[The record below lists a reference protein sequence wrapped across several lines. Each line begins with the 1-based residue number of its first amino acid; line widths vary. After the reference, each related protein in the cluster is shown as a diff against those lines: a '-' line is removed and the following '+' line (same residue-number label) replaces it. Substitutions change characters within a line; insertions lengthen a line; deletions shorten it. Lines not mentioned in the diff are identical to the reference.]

1 MAIFKGAGVAIATP
15 MKENLEVNYD
25 KLDEM
30 LEEQIAGGTDAIV
43 ICGTTGESATMTEE
57 EHAATIR
64 FAIERVNHRI
74 PVIAGTGSNCTRTA
88 IQLSK
93 EAQEDGADGLLLVT
107 PYYNKATQN
116 GLIAHYTAICNE
128 VNIPAILYNVPS
140 RTGCGLQPQTVATL
154 VKDVENIVG
163 IKEASGNISTVA
175 QIMHLCDGNV
185 DLYSGNDDQ
194 VVPLLA
200 LGGIGVIS
208 VLSNVAPAYVHDMC
222 YKFFSGDIAG
232 SRKMQLDALPLVD
245 ALFCEVNPIP
255 VKAALNMMGKEVGTL
270 RAPLTEMEDVIYDLR
285 RLNKS
290 PEETRTYCARLYLL
304 LAKYTNEHVRETGIV
319 RLLMTSA
326 RTDFNGLAAMLRQLL
341 TQWETDRS
349 EKNQASFSS
358 TVQKAMLYV
367 HDHLSD
373 EGLSIAAVAG
383 TVLFIHPDYFGK
395 LFRKETGIAFTRY
408 VMDLRMDRAKKL
420 IAERPDIKVYE
431 LCEATGFG
439 ENPHYFSQVFR
450 SCCGCTPSEY
460 KRAMGNVK

>member
-1 MAIFKGAGVAIATP
+1 MAVFTGAGVAIATP
-15 MKENLEVNYD
+15 FDENYNIDYESFGKFID
-25 KLDEM
+25 F
-30 LEEQIAGGTDAIV
+30 QIENKTDAIIV
-43 ICGTTGESATMTEE
+43 CGTSGEASTLSHE
-57 EHAATIR
+57 EHIAAIR
-64 FAIERVNHRI
+64 YCVNRVNKRV

-93 EAQEDGADGLLLVT
+93 EAQEDGADGILLVT

-232 SRKMQLDALPLVD
+232 SCKMQLDALPLID

-255 VKAALNMMGKEVGTL
+255 VKKALNLMGWQAGPL
-270 RAPLTEMEDVIYDLR
+270 RMPLTEMTEAH
-285 RLNKS
+285 
-290 PEETRTYCARLYLL
+290 TAQ
-304 LAKYTNEHVRETGIV
+304 LAKELEAFGIK
-319 RLLMTSA
+319 
-326 RTDFNGLAAMLRQLL
+326 LA
-341 TQWETDRS
+341 
-349 EKNQASFSS
+349 
-358 TVQKAMLYV
+358 
-367 HDHLSD
+367 
-373 EGLSIAAVAG
+373 
-383 TVLFIHPDYFGK
+383 
-395 LFRKETGIAFTRY
+395 
-408 VMDLRMDRAKKL
+408 
-420 IAERPDIKVYE
+420 
-431 LCEATGFG
+431 
-439 ENPHYFSQVFR
+439 
-450 SCCGCTPSEY
+450 
-460 KRAMGNVK
+460 